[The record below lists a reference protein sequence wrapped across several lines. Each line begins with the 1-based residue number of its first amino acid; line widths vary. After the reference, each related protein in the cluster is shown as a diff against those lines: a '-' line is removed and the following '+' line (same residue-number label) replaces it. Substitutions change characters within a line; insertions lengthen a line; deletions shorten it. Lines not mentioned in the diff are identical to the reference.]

1 MFFICLI
8 ADKVKYFPM
17 GDFLFYQSDIFN
29 RITQYELLVLFYN
42 TDHNGLYI
50 VCLTHEAALKD
61 EILSV
66 K

>member
-1 MFFICLI
+1 
-8 ADKVKYFPM
+8 M

-29 RITQYELLVLFYN
+29 RITRYELLVLFYN

-50 VCLTHEAALKD
+50 VCLTHEAALKG